1 MTGEDIKKGLRI
13 CLAGD
18 DVKCGECPY
27 MGNGCALSLDYDALD
42 YIEALKSANAKLE
55 GELNELRALIT
66 KHFEGEEE

>member
-27 MGNGCALSLDYDALD
+27 MGNGCALSLDYDALA
-42 YIEALKSANAKLE
+42 YIEKLE
-55 GELNELRALIT
+55 EDFEELRALIT